1 MSHSPKTSLTE
12 RAIKTAFNLKSKPK
26 PKVSTWAI
34 SIATVIV
41 ASLAAFAIYRLNQD
55 AEQIN
60 NKRLLLLQAKEQ
72 ISRLYALEWEG
83 ISKGKIDDDLA
94 HELAEHQQSAK
105 LLFDKLE
112 QINRTDRNLDKFF
125 SLYRLYKSR
134 VNGALELLAK
144 EIPQA
149 AISIDAEFIDRVH
162 HDLYAEV
169 STLEKVYVRQKE
181 ETRSIADVGTTF
193 ALILAAIIIGTLSRR
208 FSTNLLNKNQDL
220 ESALTELR
228 QTQNQLIQQE
238 KMAALGQL
246 TAGVA
251 HEINNPLGA
260 IKALS
265 SNNHKALQDAITQIR
280 YLHHYLHP
288 IEQETFFQLIA
299 RAIANKPLIDSQ
311 ERRALKRQIAAQLQE
326 CDIANARH
334 NADLLIDMG
343 IDAEI
348 EFLHPLLKS
357 DRAEW
362 AIQLA
367 YNLACPFTNNQ
378 IIIGAVDR
386 SAKIVF
392 ALKNY
397 THVNQNEKQQL
408 VKVADGINTVL
419 EIYHNQIKRN
429 VNVIQNYEDIPDIL
443 GYPDQLIQVWTNLIH
458 NAIQAMSSGGT
469 LTITTRQQDNGIKD
483 GIEVSITDNGSGIA
497 PELQP
502 KIFEPFF
509 TTKAAGAGSGLGLY
523 ISQKIIDKH
532 QGSIK
537 VESQPGYTQFKVWLP
552 IQNAS
557 LVEV

>member
-1 MSHSPKTSLTE
+1 MPYLPKISLTE
-12 RAIKTAFNLKSKPK
+12 RVIKTAFNLKPKPK

-34 SIATVIV
+34 SIATVTV
-41 ASLAAFAIYRLNQD
+41 AILAAFAIYRLNQA

-83 ISKGKIDDDLA
+83 ISKGKIDDHLA
-94 HELAEHQQSAK
+94 EELAEHQQNAK

-112 QINRTDRNLDKFF
+112 RINRTDRNLDNFF

-134 VNGALELLAK
+134 VNGAIELLAK

-149 AISIDAEFIDRVH
+149 AISVDAEFIDRVH

-181 ETRSIADVGTTF
+181 ETRSIADVGTTL
-193 ALILAAIIIGTLSRR
+193 ALILAAIIIGTLSHR

-220 ESALTELR
+220 EAALTELR

-265 SNNHKALQDAITQIR
+265 SNNHKALQDAITQIP

-288 IEQETFFQLIA
+288 TEQETFFQLIA
-299 RAIANKPLIDSQ
+299 LAIANKPLIASQ

-326 CDIANARH
+326 YDIADARH

-343 IDAEI
+343 IDGEI
-348 EFLHPLLKS
+348 EFLQPLLKS

-367 YNLACPFTNNQ
+367 YNLACLFTNNQ
-378 IIIGAVDR
+378 LIIGAVDR

-408 VKVADGINTVL
+408 VKVTDGINTVL

-429 VNVIQNYEDIPDIL
+429 VNVIRNYQDIPDIL

-458 NAIQAMSSGGT
+458 NAIQAMISGGT
-469 LTITTRQQDNGIKD
+469 LTIATRQQDNGI
-483 GIEVSITDNGSGIA
+483 EVSVSDNGSGIA

-523 ISQKIIDKH
+523 ISQKIVDKH